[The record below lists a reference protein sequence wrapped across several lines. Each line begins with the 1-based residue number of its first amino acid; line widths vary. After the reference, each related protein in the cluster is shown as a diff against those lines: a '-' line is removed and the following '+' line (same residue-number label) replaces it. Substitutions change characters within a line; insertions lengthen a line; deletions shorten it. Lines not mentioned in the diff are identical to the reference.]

1 MSSSTVSTCRDNAGV
16 AEVEDSAGC
25 SRPSQ
30 VGGEFGSGF
39 LELTRKLMLGLR
51 HLSGN
56 RLAEESPAGTPGV
69 AGEGFEIFYD
79 PVNLGEKTG

>member
-1 MSSSTVSTCRDNAGV
+1 
-16 AEVEDSAGC
+16 
-25 SRPSQ
+25 
-30 VGGEFGSGF
+30 
-39 LELTRKLMLGLR
+39 MLGLR